1 MAELKPIWEPLY
13 TIDQVAEAIHR
24 SRDTVTRRF
33 ENLPGVIDDGW
44 PERRHKRRYR
54 GLRIP
59 RSVLLR
65 YLDEHRIGAAS

>member
-1 MAELKPIWEPLY
+1 MAEPNPISEPYY
-13 TIDQVAEAIHR
+13 TVNEVARAIRR

-33 ENLPGVIDDGW
+33 GNIPGVIDDGW

-65 YLDEHRIGAAS
+65 YLDERKVGAAQ

>member
-1 MAELKPIWEPLY
+1 MAANSVCEPFY
-13 TIDQVAEAIHR
+13 TVNEVAKAINR

-33 ENLPGVIDDGW
+33 GNLPGVIDDGW

-65 YLDEHRIGAAS
+65 YLDDHRIGAAS